1 LKKRP
6 RRWKQNS
13 DEDNFHPSSYA
24 NHQSKESYF
33 HHWIHVVVV
42 DDSDAADVAR
52 ATVADTDGDGGD
64 DKVHK
69 AAARNA
75 EVASYDVAL
84 PSPLDT
90 ASEPTVVVPQPVAVS
105 VAVVCSS
112 PVGFVASMN
121 QNRLIVAS
129 LLINGCSLFL
139 SLYN

>member
-52 ATVADTDGDGGD
+52 ATVADTDGD

-129 LLINGCSLFL
+129 L
-139 SLYN
+139 

>member
-1 LKKRP
+1 M
-6 RRWKQNS
+6 
-13 DEDNFHPSSYA
+13 
-24 NHQSKESYF
+24 
-33 HHWIHVVVV
+33 
-42 DDSDAADVAR
+42 AR

-139 SLYN
+139 SLSITENGEEQGKKESTVLERERVNLEMPII